1 MTERQDHS
9 RPAPPTDGAAPALP
23 HRIPGSSDRRPGY
36 DSSSRTPW
44 DAFAVDS
51 DVSATY
57 GQPSPAL
64 IERARRG
71 WRRLGSLHARI
82 GEDGTQ

>member
-1 MTERQDHS
+1 MPE
-9 RPAPPTDGAAPALP
+9 PLP
-23 HRIPGSSDRRPGY
+23 RRPLARQLQ
-36 DSSSRTPW
+36 DQPDERIPW

-51 DVSATY
+51 DVSEAY

-71 WRRLGSLHARI
+71 WRNLAARHAHADD
-82 GEDGTQ
+82 EE